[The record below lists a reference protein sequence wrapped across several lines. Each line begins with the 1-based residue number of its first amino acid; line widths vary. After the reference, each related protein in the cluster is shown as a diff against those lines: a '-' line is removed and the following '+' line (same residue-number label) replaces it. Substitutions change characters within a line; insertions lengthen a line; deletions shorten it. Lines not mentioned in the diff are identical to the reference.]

1 MWNAI
6 EVLGAAIIAGPSM
19 WYLRRF
25 DRRNTDQHAENF
37 TVLSS
42 IKTGVERI
50 ETRLDGHLEWHAETP
65 AIAAPVL
72 KPVPRKRKLEAS

>member
-25 DRRNTDQHAENF
+25 DRRNTDQHANNF
-37 TVLSS
+37 EVLSS

-50 ETRLDGHLEWHAETP
+50 ETRLDTHLEWHSETP
-65 AIAAPVL
+65 VPVL